1 METYLALFIEFFKTG
16 LFSVGG
22 GLATLPFLYKIA
34 DRYSWF
40 DHAMLTDM
48 LAVSE
53 STPGPIGVNV
63 ATYAGF
69 HTKGVPGGLAA
80 TFALVLPSYII
91 IVIIARFLARFN
103 ENKTVKS
110 VFYGLRPAVAGMIA
124 ASGCTVALAALTNQE
139 RFVQTG
145 SPLGLINLLA
155 VALFALLWFLLQK
168 YKKHSGFHTCA
179 APPSATV
186 SQPGTN
192 PARRPRGGYCN

>member
-168 YKKHSGFHTCA
+168 YKKHPAFYSLGA
-179 APPSATV
+179 AAFGIV
-186 SQPGTN
+186 FQL
-192 PARRPRGGYCN
+192 